1 MLVPHDRIYEASW
14 LMGCFLA
21 CGDQLIMALSYTQK
35 TSDNSLITKYV
46 REITVLLSSYLI
58 LMRSVRTA
66 IPVRPI
72 RHLPCAGRIVHGEPV
87 FR

>member
-1 MLVPHDRIYEASW
+1 
-14 LMGCFLA
+14 
-21 CGDQLIMALSYTQK
+21 MALSYTQT

-46 REITVLLSSYLI
+46 WENTVLITSYLT

-72 RHLPCAGRIVHGEPV
+72 RHLSRAERTVHGEPV
-87 FR
+87 FL